1 MQHSQVEPSRLEL
14 MHVLI
19 VFDHP
24 YGASASENVPHRR
37 SFSAALLA
45 AARRGLD
52 QAGHTVD
59 VIDLVTDGFDPVLS
73 ADDLV
78 AWRGRET
85 VDPVVQDYQRRLAA
99 ADHLVLIFPTW
110 WMAMP
115 ASTKG
120 FLDRVLARGFAFDE
134 ERVGGALTNLLPR
147 LAGVT
152 VLTPMTTRWGLYRLW
167 FGRPAHRILLRGT
180 FGLIGVRNLRW
191 VPFAGPAQRSPRT
204 RERML
209 EQTTRR
215 FARLRPGKPQAAS

>member
-1 MQHSQVEPSRLEL
+1 
-14 MHVLI
+14 MHVLV

-24 YGASASENVPHRR
+24 YGASASDDVPHRR

-45 AARRGLD
+45 AAQAGLD
-52 QAGHTVD
+52 RAGHTVD
-59 VIDLVTDGFDPVLS
+59 VIDLAADGFDPVLS
-73 ADDLV
+73 ADDLA
-78 AWRGRET
+78 AWRQRRT

-99 ADHLVLIFPTW
+99 ADHVVLIFPTW
-110 WMAMP
+110 WMSMP
-115 ASTKG
+115 ARTKG

-134 ERVGGALTNLLPR
+134 ERAGGRLTNLLPQ
-147 LAGVT
+147 LGGVT

-191 VPFAGPAQRSPRT
+191 VTFAGPAQRSSQA

-209 EQTTRR
+209 ARTTRR
-215 FARLRPGKPQAAS
+215 FARLRPRRRAVTG